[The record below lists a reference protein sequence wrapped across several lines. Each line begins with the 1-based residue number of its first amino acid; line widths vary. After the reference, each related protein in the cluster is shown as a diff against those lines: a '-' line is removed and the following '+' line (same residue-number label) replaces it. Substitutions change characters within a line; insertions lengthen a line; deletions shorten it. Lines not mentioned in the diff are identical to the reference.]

1 MILPVGEYRCTL
13 CKFSITAKTKLCL
26 TIGAKLQVKSRT
38 PCILFR
44 SSTILSWLQF
54 YKFIT
59 GTFTY
64 LEKSARGSQ
73 LPLESSDEEILDELA
88 SWSFCESRRNSA
100 KNKTK
105 KKKNTNRHP
114 IKNKQT
120 KQNSL
125 ISTISNMKYKRRIVS
140 PQWHQ
145 THSTLW
151 PIPAMGPV
159 LATRGW
165 FRMSSK
171 WNVSWRQTCYSH
183 CVRELIKEKK
193 NKLVLNS
200 CTDKWTTWVP
210 AISIYKRTICNV
222 ILLSFTGKREKI

>member
-54 YKFIT
+54 YIFIT

-105 KKKNTNRHP
+105 KTNRHP

-120 KQNSL
+120 KQNKTVLSVQLVTWSISVALSHLNGIKPTVLSGQFQQWDQCLQQEGGSACLQNETSL
-125 ISTISNMKYKRRIVS
+125 GDK
-140 PQWHQ
+140 HA
-145 THSTLW
+145 TLTVW
-151 PIPAMGPV
+151 G
-159 LATRGW
+159 
-165 FRMSSK
+165 S
-171 WNVSWRQTCYSH
+171 
-183 CVRELIKEKK
+183 
-193 NKLVLNS
+193 
-200 CTDKWTTWVP
+200 
-210 AISIYKRTICNV
+210 
-222 ILLSFTGKREKI
+222 